1 MGGGGDLF
9 IPNSAF
15 KKKHRLQNS
24 PYFCV
29 FKYALNAWNKLKYG
43 KYGKIKDIKYVFQ
56 KIFLIF
62 WIERQTFLG
71 DEKLKIIERFRITF
85 LTANGRR

>member
-1 MGGGGDLF
+1 MVGSELNCAWRKRGETG
-9 IPNSAF
+9 
-15 KKKHRLQNS
+15 
-24 PYFCV
+24 
-29 FKYALNAWNKLKYG
+29 LNAWNKLKYV

-71 DEKLKIIERFRITF
+71 NEKLKIIERFRITF
-85 LTANGRR
+85 LKANGRR